1 MNIQVSLDLFQGSKL
16 SFHHFDGGNKNVV
29 VGKGY
34 VGGPK
39 LFFLRILRIDKRW
52 KISTL
57 AISDLA
63 RTIKIS
69 NCKHLSR

>member
-1 MNIQVSLDLFQGSKL
+1 MDIQVSLDLFQGSKL

-57 AISDLA
+57 AYLIWLE
-63 RTIKIS
+63 
-69 NCKHLSR
+69 LSKYQIVNI